1 MSIDQQQTGN
11 FMKDFAASAV
21 KAAPPLGANWWFWFT
36 SHDINWWVALATL
49 IYIGLQSFYLVRNKG
64 MRD

>member
-1 MSIDQQQTGN
+1 
-11 FMKDFAASAV
+11 MKDLAASAV
-21 KAAPPLGANWWFWFT
+21 KAAPPLGANWWFWVT
-36 SHDINWWVALATL
+36 GHDINWWVALATL